1 MLQVIRY
8 LQGYLAIKVWGFSPE
23 RFMNLCSHH
32 HLFLWNIVNHGE
44 YYSMNIS
51 LKNFYKLKG
60 LTRKTGTRVV
70 ITGRYG
76 LPFLSVRMWRRRIF
90 IAGLLGSIAF
100 WIWMSGF
107 IWAVEITGNY
117 FVTTDVFQDFLLDNG
132 IQTGMKKNRIDIEKL
147 EEAIRTEF
155 DIVTWTSAKID
166 GTRLVIQVKENDLIK
181 VEDTGKAAET
191 EETDQGMDLVA
202 EKDGVVI
209 SIVTR
214 SGIPKVS
221 SGMEVK
227 KGDVLVEGGVPIL
240 NDDGTV
246 KRYDYC
252 VADADIMLQCIYSLQ
267 EEIDE
272 KYEDKEYTGRERKEP
287 FLILGTKKIK
297 IPAVFGKYEQY
308 DVMEEKNQLR
318 LFKNYYLPVYIGK
331 DLVRE
336 YTVEEKIYTQDQ
348 VKTQFEGRLQK
359 FIETLQEKGVQ
370 IVEKNVTIKK
380 TSGVWKMDADFLA
393 VEQTGESKKTQIVQ
407 VEESPAENEVSDAEE
422 TQE

>member
-23 RFMNLCSHH
+23 RFMNLCSNH
-32 HLFLWNIVNHGE
+32 HLFLWNIANHGE
-44 YYSMNIS
+44 YYTMNIS
-51 LKNFYKLKG
+51 LKNFYRLKG
-60 LTRKTGTRVV
+60 ITRKTGTRVV

-90 IAGLLGSIAF
+90 IAGLLGSIGF

-117 FVTTDVFQDFLLDNG
+117 FVTTDVFQDFLLENG
-132 IQTGMKKNRIDIEKL
+132 IRTGMKKSRIDIEKL

-181 VEDTGKAAET
+181 VENTKDAAEN
-191 EETDQGMDLVA
+191 EEDVQGMDLVA
-202 EKDGVVI
+202 GKDGVII

-214 SGIPKVS
+214 SGVPKVS
-221 SGMEVK
+221 AGMEVK
-227 KGDVLVEGGVPIL
+227 KGDILVEGGVPIM

-252 VADADIMLQCIYSLQ
+252 AADADIMLQCIYTLK
-267 EEIDE
+267 EEINE
-272 KYEDKEYTGRERKEP
+272 KYEDKQYTGKERKEP
-287 FLILGTKKIK
+287 FLILGTKKVK
-297 IPAVFGKYEQY
+297 IPFLFGKFETY
-308 DVMEEKNQLR
+308 DVIEEKNQLK
-318 LFKNYYLPVYIGK
+318 LFKNYYLPVYMGK

-336 YTVEEKIYTQDQ
+336 YTVEEKIYTQNQ
-348 VKTQFEGRLQK
+348 VKEQFEGRLQK

-380 TSGVWKMDADFLA
+380 TSGVWKMEADFLA
-393 VEQTGESKKTQIVQ
+393 IEETGDSKRTQIVQ
-407 VEESPAENEVSDAEE
+407 VQEPAAKEALDAEQ
-422 TQE
+422 TQD

>member
-23 RFMNLCSHH
+23 RFMNLCSNH
-32 HLFLWNIVNHGE
+32 HLFLWNIANHGE
-44 YYSMNIS
+44 YYTMNIS
-51 LKNFYKLKG
+51 LKNFYRLKG

-90 IAGLLGSIAF
+90 IAGLLGSIGF

-117 FVTTDVFQDFLLDNG
+117 FVTTDVFQDFLLENG
-132 IQTGMKKNRIDIEKL
+132 IKTGMKKSRIDIEKL

-166 GTRLVIQVKENDLIK
+166 GTKLVIQVKENDLIK
-181 VEDTGKAAET
+181 VENTKDAAEN
-191 EETDQGMDLVA
+191 EENVQGMDLVA
-202 EKDGVVI
+202 EKEGVII

-214 SGIPKVS
+214 SGVPKVS
-221 SGMEVK
+221 AGMEVK
-227 KGDVLVEGGVPIL
+227 KGDIMVEGGVPIM

-252 VADADIMLQCIYSLQ
+252 VADADIMLQCIYSLK
-267 EEIDE
+267 EEISE
-272 KYEDKEYTGRERKEP
+272 KYEDKQYTGKERKEP
-287 FLILGTKKIK
+287 FLILGTKKVK
-297 IPAVFGKYEQY
+297 IPFLFGEFETY
-308 DVMEEKNQLR
+308 DVIEEKNQLK
-318 LFKNYYLPVYIGK
+318 LFKNYYLPVYMGN

-336 YTVEEKIYTQDQ
+336 YTVEEKIYTQNQ
-348 VKTQFEGRLQK
+348 VKEQFEGRLQK

-380 TSGVWKMDADFLA
+380 TSGVWKMEADFLA
-393 VEQTGESKKTQIVQ
+393 IEETGDSKSTQIVQ
-407 VEESPAENEVSDAEE
+407 VEEPATEEASDAEQ
-422 TQE
+422 TQD

>member
-23 RFMNLCSHH
+23 RFMNLCSNH

-44 YYSMNIS
+44 YYTMNIS
-51 LKNFYKLKG
+51 LKNFYRLKG
-60 LTRKTGTRVV
+60 LTRKTGTRVA

-90 IAGLLGSIAF
+90 IAGLLGSIVF

-117 FVTTDVFQDFLLDNG
+117 FVTTDVFQDFLLENG
-132 IQTGMKKNRIDIEKL
+132 IETGMKKSRVDIEKL

-166 GTRLVIQVKENDLIK
+166 GTSLVIQVKENDLIK
-181 VEDTGKAAET
+181 VEDTAPDTAGQ
-191 EETDQGMDLVA
+191 EENVQGMDLVA
-202 EKDGVVI
+202 GKDGEII

-221 SGMEVK
+221 AGMEVK
-227 KGDVLVEGGVPIL
+227 KGDILVEGGVPIM
-240 NDDGTV
+240 NEDGTV

-252 VADADIMLQCIYSLQ
+252 IADADIMLQCVYSLK

-272 KYEDKEYTGRERKEP
+272 KYEDKQYTGKERKEP
-287 FLILGTKKIK
+287 FVILGTKKIK
-297 IPAVFGKYEQY
+297 IPFLFGQYETY
-308 DVMEEKNQLR
+308 DVIEEKNQLK
-318 LFKNYYLPVYIGK
+318 LFKNYYLPVYMGR

-336 YTVEEKIYTQDQ
+336 YTVEEKIYTQNQ
-348 VKTQFEGRLQK
+348 VKEQFEGRLQK

-380 TSGVWKMDADFLA
+380 TSGVWKMEADFLA
-393 VEQTGESKKTQIVQ
+393 IEKTGDSKSTQLVQ
-407 VEESPAENEVSDAEE
+407 VEETPQDEPSDVEE
-422 TQE
+422 TQD

>member
-23 RFMNLCSHH
+23 RFMNLCSNH
-32 HLFLWNIVNHGE
+32 HLFLWNIVNHGD

-76 LPFLSVRMWRRRIF
+76 LPFLSGRMWRRRIF
-90 IAGLLGSIAF
+90 IAGLLGSIGF

-117 FVTTDVFQDFLLDNG
+117 FVTTDVFQDFLSENG
-132 IQTGMKKNRIDIEKL
+132 IKTGMKKNRIDIEKL

-155 DIVTWTSAKID
+155 DIVTWTSARID
-166 GTRLVIQVKENDLIK
+166 GTKLVIQVKENDLIK
-181 VEDTGKAAET
+181 VGDTGERKEDDGAS
-191 EETDQGMDLVA
+191 QGMDLVA
-202 EKDGVVI
+202 GKDGVII

-221 SGMEVK
+221 AGMEVK
-227 KGDVLVEGGVPIL
+227 KGDILVEGAVPIL

-252 VADADIMLQCIYSLQ
+252 AADADIMLQCIYSL
-267 EEIDE
+267 EEELNE
-272 KYEDKEYTGRERKEP
+272 KYEEKQYTGKEKKEP
-287 FLILGTKKIK
+287 FLILGTRKVK
-297 IPAVFGKYEQY
+297 IPFLPGKYETY
-308 DVMEEKNQLR
+308 DVIEEKNQLK
-318 LFKNYYLPVYIGK
+318 LFKNYYLPVYMGS

-336 YTVEEKIYTQDQ
+336 YTVEEKIYTQNQ
-348 VKTQFEGRLQK
+348 VKEQFEGRLQK

-370 IVEKNVTIKK
+370 IVEKNVTIKR

-393 VEQTGESKKTQIVQ
+393 IEETGERKKTQTMQ
-407 VEESPAENEVSDAEE
+407 VEPPAADEE
-422 TQE
+422 ALDTEGTQE